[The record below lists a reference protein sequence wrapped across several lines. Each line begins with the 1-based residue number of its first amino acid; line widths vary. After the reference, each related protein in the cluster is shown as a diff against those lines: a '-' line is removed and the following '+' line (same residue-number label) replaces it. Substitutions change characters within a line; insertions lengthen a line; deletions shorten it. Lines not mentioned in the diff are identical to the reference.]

1 MHLVS
6 KKSLPVYPPFNSFIG
21 YLETYLLDEF
31 EIYDMHLV
39 PKKSLPVYPPFNSFI
54 GYLETYLL
62 DEFEIYERLPKNMK

>member
-1 MHLVS
+1 MHLVP

-39 PKKSLPVYPPFNSFI
+39 PKKIVASLSTFQLFHWI
-54 GYLETYLL
+54 LK
-62 DEFEIYERLPKNMK
+62 DIFA